1 MLLPPGD
8 PASPSYWWHI
18 VKDQG
23 KPAGMSCLV
32 GDGGA
37 GQTEGG
43 RREDPGLD
51 QAVLGPGSRFFPS
64 LSHALLLSLSQP
76 PSYFTTNIYLTSG
89 LQAALKFKTS

>member
-1 MLLPPGD
+1 MARSERPRKTG
-8 PASPSYWWHI
+8 WH
-18 VKDQG
+18 VVSG
-23 KPAGMSCLV
+23 

-43 RREDPGLD
+43 RWEDLGLD
-51 QAVLGPGSRFFPS
+51 QAVLGPASRFFPS
-64 LSHALLLSLSQP
+64 LSHAFLLSLSQP